1 MKLFIQ
7 RVPENLSVEDLVME
21 WKINYWRSNGALK
34 LEFFFFFFLVMVR
47 YHVRNAFL
55 DWNDLEIKF
64 LKRKKNIIWFF
75 NYYNGGWNM
84 YL

>member
-34 LEFFFFFFLVMVR
+34 LEFFFFLVMVR

-64 LKRKKNIIWFF
+64 LKRKKK
-75 NYYNGGWNM
+75 YY
-84 YL
+84 LIFQLL